1 MAGLAAPFD
10 AFGVGFDFRMSMGV
24 ADHWIKWIKERSD
37 EQWSMGEIWWELTN
51 KRVDEKTVSYAECH
65 DQALVGDK
73 TIIFRLMDKEMY
85 FAMNKISQNDIVERG
100 IALHKMIRLV
110 TASTAGDGYLDFM
123 GNEFGHPEWIDFP
136 REGNGWSFKYARR
149 QWSLS
154 DNPDLRYG
162 CLNQFDADM
171 VHLLRSEGVLF
182 ERPELLVADEEKK
195 ILIFKRKNCIFA
207 LNFSPAGSF
216 ADYGVSAPAGTYVNV
231 LDSDRPEYNGFGRLQ
246 EGERHVAMPERCP
259 NGNQAYD
266 HTLKLY
272 LPARTA
278 QVLKKV

>member
-1 MAGLAAPFD
+1 
-10 AFGVGFDFRMSMGV
+10 VGFDFRMSMGV

-37 EQWSMGEIWWELTN
+37 EQWSMGEIWWELTG
-51 KRVDEKTVSYAECH
+51 KRAEEKTISYAECH

-85 FAMNKISQNDIVERG
+85 FAMRTDSQNAIVDRG
-100 IALHKMIRLV
+100 IALHKLIRLV
-110 TASTAGDGYLDFM
+110 TAATSGDGYLTFM

-162 CLNQFDADM
+162 LLRNFDEEM
-171 VHLLRSEGVLF
+171 VHLFRKQQILSG
-182 ERPELLVADEEKK
+182 RPELLVADEQKK

-207 LNFSPAGSF
+207 LNFSATGSF
-216 ADYGVSAPAGTYVNV
+216 ADYAFSAPSGEYVNV
-231 LDSDRPEYNGFGRLQ
+231 LDSDEARFDGFSRLQ
-246 EGERHVAMPERCP
+246 EGEHHIAVPGKCP

-266 HTLKLY
+266 HTLQLY
-272 LPARTA
+272 LPARCA
-278 QVLKKV
+278 MVLKQI

>member
-1 MAGLAAPFD
+1 
-10 AFGVGFDFRMSMGV
+10 
-24 ADHWIKWIKERSD
+24 
-37 EQWSMGEIWWELTN
+37 
-51 KRVDEKTVSYAECH
+51 
-65 DQALVGDK
+65 
-73 TIIFRLMDKEMY
+73 
-85 FAMNKISQNDIVERG
+85 
-100 IALHKMIRLV
+100 
-110 TASTAGDGYLDFM
+110 
-123 GNEFGHPEWIDFP
+123 
-136 REGNGWSFKYARR
+136 
-149 QWSLS
+149 
-154 DNPDLRYG
+154 
-162 CLNQFDADM
+162 M